1 MISVEAGKLHTL
13 EDVSP
18 KAWNHYGMCL
28 GTDLS
33 FKSMDVNSEMP
44 SNLAYGLW
52 SLLQIELKFLNHL
65 DTWKL
70 DWTWTWLWCCFQLA
84 DSNSYSRWKR
94 NFCLQ
99 KIGGMSLEKRAIKQ
113 INTGPPGIGSKH
125 FIPLRWG
132 TFGETEAAKQMTN
145 GSQGMQMMK
154 QEECCKKVRQY
165 LRTGFLF
172 CTLSNSLCR
181 TSL

>member
-1 MISVEAGKLHTL
+1 MTSVDAGKLHTL

-28 GTDLS
+28 GTEVA
-33 FKSMDVNSEMP
+33 FKSRDVNSEMP

-52 SLLQIELKFLNHL
+52 SLLQIELPESLGRLEIRLNLTMIDGDVCNLLIQTAPL
-65 DTWKL
+65 DEEKACL
-70 DWTWTWLWCCFQLA
+70 LA
-84 DSNSYSRWKR
+84 
-94 NFCLQ
+94 
-99 KIGGMSLEKRAIKQ
+99 EKEEERAIKW
-113 INTGPPGIGSKH
+113 INTGPPGTGSKY

-154 QEECCKKVRQY
+154 QEECCEKK
-165 LRTGFLF
+165 
-172 CTLSNSLCR
+172 S
-181 TSL
+181 